1 MADLSLIKI
10 WELDKSGWYDGELC
24 SIPEEL
30 RDWLPITQYESETK
44 RVTVRAPYPIGDY
57 DKYMAVSQL
66 NGEKIE
72 CSACAGTGKTAT
84 GETCAVCNGT
94 GVPCDDI
101 GAISIDD
108 SGVIHLQ
115 IDTVTMG
122 INAEGKLFAR
132 LKLKENGGLERDADD
147 AVYVKV
153 DDSTI
158 KIDENGQLYAVTI
171 PPYTKSVTLV
181 DADPAVPITLFT
193 VDANVEKV
201 KLHISLDIKSTKY
214 DTATELTRFD
224 LIAGGTTMTY
234 CWDKTVPYTMINFDA
249 IVDVS
254 SNKNIVMT
262 LDPVVYGDNFDDS
275 ELTVLANVISC

>member
-10 WELDKSGWYDGELC
+10 WELDKSGWYDGERC

-30 RDWLPITQYESETK
+30 RDWLPITQYESENK

-66 NGEKIE
+66 DGAKIE
-72 CSACAGTGKTAT
+72 CAACAGTGKTAT
-84 GETCAVCNGT
+84 GKKCAVCNGT

-171 PPYTKSVTLV
+171 QPYAEIFNEDVNP
-181 DADPAVPITLFT
+181 DEPITLFT
-193 VDANVEKV
+193 VDDGVEQV
-201 KLHISLDIKSTKY
+201 KLHIAVDITSTKY

-224 LIAGGTTMTY
+224 LIVGGTKMTY

-249 IVDVS
+249 IVDVP
-254 SNKNIVMT
+254 SNKKIVMT
-262 LDPVVYGDNFDDS
+262 LDPLVYGDNFNDS
-275 ELTVLANVISC
+275 KMKVLANVISC

>member
-30 RDWLPITQYESETK
+30 RDWLPITQYESEHK

-66 NGEKIE
+66 NGAKIE
-72 CSACAGTGKTAT
+72 CAACAGTGKTAT
-84 GETCAVCNGT
+84 GEKCAVCNGT

-132 LKLKENGGLERDADD
+132 LKLTENGGLDRDADD

-171 PPYTKSVTLV
+171 QPYAAIFKDDVNP
-181 DADPAVPITLFT
+181 DVPITLFT
-193 VDANVEKV
+193 VDDGVEKV
-201 KLHISLDIKSTKY
+201 KLHISVDITSTKY

-224 LIAGGTTMTY
+224 LIAGGMTMTY

-249 IVDVS
+249 IVVVP

-262 LDPVVYGDNFDDS
+262 LNPKDGDNFNDS
-275 ELTVLANVISC
+275 VLTVNANVISC

>member
-30 RDWLPITQYESETK
+30 RDWLPITQYESENK

-66 NGEKIE
+66 DGAKIE
-72 CSACAGTGKTAT
+72 CSACSGTGKTAT
-84 GETCAVCNGT
+84 GEKCAVCNGT
-94 GVPCDDI
+94 GIPCDDI
-101 GAISIDD
+101 GAISVDD

-132 LKLKENGGLERDADD
+132 LKLKENGGLERDEDD

-171 PPYTKSVTLV
+171 PPFSKKVTKSITNTS
-181 DADPAVPITLFT
+181 APISLFT
-193 VDANVEKV
+193 VDDGIKKV
-201 KLHISLDIKSTKY
+201 KLHIALDIRSIAY
-214 DTATELTRFD
+214 DTANELTRFSVSVGD
-224 LIAGGTTMTY
+224 TTANY
-234 CWDKTVPYTMINFDA
+234 CWDKTVPYTMINFDDL
-249 IVDVS
+249 VDVPQS
-254 SNKNIVMT
+254 KNIAMT
-262 LDPVVYGDNFDDS
+262 ITVNPEDNFSGADI
-275 ELTVLANVISC
+275 TVIANVISC

>member
-30 RDWLPITQYESETK
+30 RDWMPITQYESEHK

-57 DKYMAVSQL
+57 DKYRAVSQL
-66 NGEKIE
+66 DGAKIE

-132 LKLKENGGLERDADD
+132 LKLKENGGLDRDADD

-171 PPYTKSVTLV
+171 PPYTKSVTKVNV
-181 DADPAVPITLFT
+181 DPSASIPLFT
-193 VDANVEKV
+193 VDDGVEKV
-201 KLHISLDIKSTKY
+201 KLHIAVDIKSRAY
-214 DTATELTRFD
+214 ESANELTVFT
-224 LIAGGTTMTY
+224 LSAGGTSAKY
-234 CWDKTVPYTMINFDA
+234 CWDKTVPYTMINFDT

-262 LDPVVYGDNFDDS
+262 LVPETGDNFNHS